1 VTSTPDQLAQSTQ
14 GSLQDSIQEG
24 IKAEIAP
31 LFDELRRFTDRRIA
45 ELSSEI
51 HATVQLFDFG
61 EANLSGQ
68 LGKIQEQVAAMVA
81 MPAAATRNSGLELEA
96 VVQATE
102 TAANQIMEAAE
113 AIGDWLRTGTRD
125 VASIEEIAT
134 KLNSIFEAC
143 SFQDVTGQRIRR
155 AIQHLQ
161 HVETMLTEVMPH
173 GEAAAP
179 KQRAVMKPDLV
190 QDDVD
195 RVFALAMRM
204 GESGAQGDASALPGM
219 SLDDLDQMI
228 SNVPALPGDV
238 AVAPALAQDD
248 IDNMFGAPSAPPV
261 SPGGAAE
268 AQALAQDDIDS
279 MFGAS
284 PAARALPNGASGA
297 SALAQD
303 DIDNMFAAAKAAAK
317 LPDDPPGKP
326 ELGQDDVDR
335 MFG

>member
-14 GSLQDSIQEG
+14 GSLQNSIQEG

-81 MPAAATRNSGLELEA
+81 MPASATRNSGLELEA

-102 TAANQIMEAAE
+102 AAANQIMEAAE
-113 AIGDWLRTGTRD
+113 AIGDWLRTGSRD
-125 VASIEEIAT
+125 VASIEEIAA

-161 HVETMLTEVMPH
+161 HVETMLTEVMPTH

-179 KQRAVMKPDLV
+179 KERAVMKPDLV

-204 GESGAQGDASALPGM
+204 AEPGAQGGATALPGM
-219 SLDDLDQMI
+219 ALNEIDQMFAAA
-228 SNVPALPGDV
+228 PALPAG
-238 AVAPALAQDD
+238 AVAARDD
-248 IDNMFGAPSAPPV
+248 IDNMFAASQAAPGLSHGVAGAP
-261 SPGGAAE
+261 
-268 AQALAQDDIDS
+268 ALE
-279 MFGAS
+279 
-284 PAARALPNGASGA
+284 
-297 SALAQD
+297 QD
-303 DIDNMFAAAKAAAK
+303 DIDNMFAAPEAAPE
-317 LPDDPPGKP
+317 LPDGPAVKP